1 MKRFIIALVIL
12 LTIATTAAA
21 ETYPQTFIVIETDQ
35 ATDLLTLETFTG
47 FTYQAYGIEDYMT
60 GDIVAAIMEDNNTDD
75 ITDDAIM
82 QLRYTG
88 YVDGWQD

>member
-12 LTIATTAAA
+12 LTIATTATA
-21 ETYPQTFIVIETDQ
+21 ETYPQTFIVTETDQ
-35 ATDLLTLETFTG
+35 AADLLTLETFTG
-47 FTYQAYGIEDYMT
+47 FTFQAYGIEDYET

-75 ITDDAIM
+75 ITDDIIL